1 MAFSYGVYS
10 YFSYGS
16 FTGYEN
22 ILAVAYC
29 CRVICPSVN
38 NQFIIFAEVQNQRK
52 SKLSRLEQWVK
63 YLSATVPAGEEIIP
77 GDEMFTQ
84 LSRIEKVYGKDKEE
98 LLRYEAAERAEM
110 DFVSAISSAELRGKE
125 IGKAEGKAEGRA
137 EGKKIQAAE
146 TAEALLDM
154 GLSLQQITKATGLTE
169 AEILQIKK

>member
-1 MAFSYGVYS
+1 MIIITFLTANHLSTVNYHSCHHYNEDDEHSRLTNLSTLHFIE
-10 YFSYGS
+10 FKK
-16 FTGYEN
+16 
-22 ILAVAYC
+22 
-29 CRVICPSVN
+29 CRLK
-38 NQFIIFAEVQNQRK
+38 EK

-63 YLSATVPAGEEIIP
+63 YLSATAPAGEEIIP
-77 GDEMFTQ
+77 GDEMFTK
-84 LSRIEKVYGKDKEE
+84 LSRIEKVYSKDKEE
-98 LLRYEAAERAEM
+98 MLRYEAAERAEM